1 MHEFFRYLRS
11 PKFNI
16 FIPKPNQRAKEI
28 TMSNVLVLKSSIL
41 GDYSQ
46 SNSLIEH
53 LVASW
58 EAQTSSVIERDLA
71 ANPLPVLDGEIAGG
85 LRGGDNL
92 TARQVETLALSDQ
105 LIEEV
110 KASDTLVIAAPMYN
124 FTIPTQ
130 LKNWFDLIAR
140 AGVTFSYTE
149 TGPVGLLTGKKVVV
163 VTTRGGIHKDGA
175 TDLMV
180 PYLKTILGFVGL
192 TDVEFVYSE
201 ALAMGDEFAAK
212 GIADAKS
219 ELEKITA

>member
-1 MHEFFRYLRS
+1 
-11 PKFNI
+11 
-16 FIPKPNQRAKEI
+16 
-28 TMSNVLVLKSSIL
+28 MSNVLVLKSSIL
-41 GDYSQ
+41 GGYSQ
-46 SNSLIEH
+46 SNALIDH
-53 LVASW
+53 LIASW
-58 EAQTSSVIERDLA
+58 EDKTSSVIERDLA

-92 TARQVETLALSDQ
+92 TARQQETLALSDQ

-124 FTIPTQ
+124 FSIPTQ

-149 TGPVGLLTGKKVVV
+149 TGPVGLLTGKKVIV
-163 VTTRGGIHKDGA
+163 VTTRGGMHKDGA

-192 TDVEFVYSE
+192 TDVEFVYGE
-201 ALAMGDEFAAK
+201 ALAMGDDFAAK
-212 GIADAKS
+212 AIAGAKS
-219 ELEKITA
+219 ELEKLTA

>member
-1 MHEFFRYLRS
+1 
-11 PKFNI
+11 
-16 FIPKPNQRAKEI
+16 
-28 TMSNVLVLKSSIL
+28 MSNVLVLKSSIL

>member
-1 MHEFFRYLRS
+1 
-11 PKFNI
+11 
-16 FIPKPNQRAKEI
+16 
-28 TMSNVLVLKSSIL
+28 MSNVLVLKSSIL

-46 SNSLIEH
+46 SNGLIDH

-219 ELEKITA
+219 ELEKK